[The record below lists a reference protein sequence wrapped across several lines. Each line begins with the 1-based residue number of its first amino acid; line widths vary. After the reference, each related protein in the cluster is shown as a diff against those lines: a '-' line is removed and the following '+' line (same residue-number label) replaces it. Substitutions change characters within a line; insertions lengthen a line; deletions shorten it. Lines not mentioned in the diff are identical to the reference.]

1 MLKYC
6 FRSANDFLSL
16 GPLDISVT
24 ESLFDVS
31 NLRLELKRYLLMIC
45 QKTMHE

>member
-6 FRSANDFLSL
+6 FRSAKDFFSL
-16 GPLDISVT
+16 IPLDISVT

-31 NLRLELKRYLLMIC
+31 NFKLEFKKSILIKRKMC
-45 QKTMHE
+45 Q